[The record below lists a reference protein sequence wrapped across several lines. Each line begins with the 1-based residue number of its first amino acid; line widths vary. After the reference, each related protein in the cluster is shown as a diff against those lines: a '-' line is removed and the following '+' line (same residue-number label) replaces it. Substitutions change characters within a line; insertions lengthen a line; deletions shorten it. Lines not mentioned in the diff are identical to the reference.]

1 MKKMTE
7 ENESASIPTVSE
19 GTDSIG
25 DVTVNLNVVANIVRI
40 ATQGIS
46 GVAEVGGSFRDQ
58 ITGFFT
64 RKQGEGGV
72 RVMKDEAGHYDIEVR
87 VILNYG
93 VQLGVVGGKI
103 QDAIRN
109 EVSRMTSNEVS
120 RVDVIIDGIVM
131 PGEEDSGFAKRGHG
145 ENSLL

>member
-1 MKKMTE
+1 MKKMSE

-19 GTDSIG
+19 GLDSIG

-58 ITGFFT
+58 LTGFFT

-72 RVMKDEAGHYDIEVR
+72 RVMKDEAGHYEIEVR

-103 QDAIRN
+103 QEAVRS
-109 EVSRMTSNEVS
+109 EVGRMTSNEVS
-120 RVDVIIDGIVM
+120 RVDVIIDGIVI
-131 PGEEDSGFAKRGHG
+131 PEEENSGFSGRDQGQD
-145 ENSLL
+145 SVL

>member
-1 MKKMTE
+1 MKKMSE

-19 GTDSIG
+19 GSDSIG

-58 ITGFFT
+58 LTGFFT

-72 RVMKDEAGHYDIEVR
+72 RVMKDEAGHYEIEVR

-103 QDAIRN
+103 QEAVRS
-109 EVSRMTSNEVS
+109 EVGRMTSNEVS
-120 RVDVIIDGIVM
+120 RVDVIIDGIVI
-131 PGEEDSGFAKRGHG
+131 PEEENSGFSGRDQGQG
-145 ENSLL
+145 SVL